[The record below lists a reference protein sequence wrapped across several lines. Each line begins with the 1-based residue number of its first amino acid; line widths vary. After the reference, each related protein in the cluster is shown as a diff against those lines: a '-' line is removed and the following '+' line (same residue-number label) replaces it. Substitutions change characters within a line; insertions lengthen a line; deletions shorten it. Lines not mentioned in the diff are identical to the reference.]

1 MVMKV
6 HGLLFKL
13 GLNFDVFIG
22 SAMVNTFLKFRLVD
36 EAQELFVELPRCCV
50 VECTGLV
57 FR

>member
-22 SAMVNTFLKFRLVD
+22 SAMVNTFLKFGLVD
-36 EAQELFVELPRCCV
+36 EAQELFV
-50 VECTGLV
+50 
-57 FR
+57 